1 MTLGCARE
9 KQAQPDRTSILPGFS
24 LQFLPRGWGRGIK
37 ELCIEGE
44 EFLLTSHVLEDC
56 ITFKRG

>member
-9 KQAQPDRTSILPGFS
+9 KQAQPDGTNILPGFS

-37 ELCIEGE
+37 EHCIEGE
-44 EFLLTSHVLEDC
+44 EFLLDSHVLEDC
-56 ITFKRG
+56 IAFKRG